1 LRSHPGN
8 TIVATNKAD
17 DCTEQGGN
25 ESRNAKKA
33 EYPEQQNTMVVN
45 VSRDRYVEEESKK
58 NKTTEATNWNCR
70 FFGSGRDPRPKARTI
85 TPRRQE
91 HDEEGSI
98 CASMV
103 HAADGY
109 VACGCVGSIT
119 KKQRSDVVH
128 LNVDRSRYDNERS
141 RHTEPCVNPAD
152 DQLMRQIH
160 KRYQNKAFT

>member
-1 LRSHPGN
+1 MKPAAP
-8 TIVATNKAD
+8 IVATNKAD

-25 ESRNAKKA
+25 ESRNAEKA
-33 EYPEQQNTMVVN
+33 EYPEQQNTMVAN
-45 VSRDRYVEEESKK
+45 VSRDRDV
-58 NKTTEATNWNCR
+58 
-70 FFGSGRDPRPKARTI
+70 
-85 TPRRQE
+85 
-91 HDEEGSI
+91 GSI

-103 HAADGY
+103 HATDGY
-109 VACGCVGSIT
+109 VACGCEGSIT

-141 RHTEPCVNPAD
+141 RHAEPRVNPAH